1 MTFISV
7 AMKKELILLSI
18 SFLLFGFMPNENS
31 AQKHY
36 QQGMESLQSQDYVN
50 AIAEFT
56 HAISIEPSFADAYF
70 QRAVSKDLLGKKAGF
85 VSTELCYDLIQA
97 QMLGNDNSLAMLLEK
112 SQTECFTTQNA
123 FLEPDMVFCADF
135 SSSRLN
141 EMPDQSSDLSVL
153 LHLNLYDNNIT
164 TIPATI
170 NEYQYLVALNL
181 ASNKLQTTNQNLQ
194 KLSWLVELNL
204 SKNQITSL
212 SEDLCHFPK
221 LKFMNLRNNNIS
233 TISSEISNLNSL
245 EVLDL
250 ALNNIKELPQ
260 SLFTMTHLKEL
271 VLVGNPIDPSKVKEL
286 QKALPNTKVYFN

>member
-1 MTFISV
+1 
-7 AMKKELILLSI
+7 MKKETILLSI
-18 SFLLFGFMPNENS
+18 SLLLFGFMPYENS

-36 QQGMESLQSQDYVN
+36 QQGMENLKNEDYIN

-56 HAISIEPSFADAYF
+56 HAISLEPSFADAYF
-70 QRAVSKDLLGKKAGF
+70 QRAVSKDLLGQEAGF

-97 QMLGNDNSLAMLLEK
+97 QMLGNDNSLTMLLEK

-141 EMPDQSSDLSVL
+141 EMPSQSASLSVL

-164 TIPATI
+164 SIPPVI
-170 NEYQYLVALNL
+170 NDYQYLVALNL
-181 ASNKLQTTNQNLQ
+181 ASNKLQSINQSLT

-204 SKNQITSL
+204 SKNQLSSL
-212 SEDLCHFPK
+212 SSNLCNFPK
-221 LKFMNLRNNNIS
+221 LKFMNLRNNNIEA
-233 TISSEISNLNSL
+233 ISNEISNLNSL

-250 ALNNIKELPQ
+250 ALNNIKDLPE
-260 SLFTMTHLKEL
+260 SLYSMTHLKEL
-271 VLVGNPIDPSKVKEL
+271 VLVGNPLDPSKVKEL